1 MPPPLRLSGFCI
13 LFYILSFIFLILFFM
28 SCCKTSWPWG
38 TNRAEVDEVSTHS
51 NVQMDQNRGSKN
63 KIQVVL
69 LKYWIRTHHFGT
81 SNWLQILNVIM
92 LSFNVCQTLLIT
104 NSVVSGC
111 TNVSQRITVWFT
123 KMSRIKKIKESWQA
137 RVLSRGC

>member
-1 MPPPLRLSGFCI
+1 
-13 LFYILSFIFLILFFM
+13 
-28 SCCKTSWPWG
+28 
-38 TNRAEVDEVSTHS
+38 
-51 NVQMDQNRGSKN
+51 MDQNRGSKN

-104 NSVVSGC
+104 NSVVSAC

-123 KMSRIKKIKESWQA
+123 KMSRIKKSKRELAGPGFVPWLLNRAALTHRSGVSA
-137 RVLSRGC
+137 EEGL